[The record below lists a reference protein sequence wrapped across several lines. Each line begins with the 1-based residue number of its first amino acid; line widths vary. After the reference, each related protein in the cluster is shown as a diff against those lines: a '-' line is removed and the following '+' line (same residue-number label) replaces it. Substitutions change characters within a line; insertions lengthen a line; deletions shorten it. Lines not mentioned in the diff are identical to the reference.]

1 MDPELSKKSAAEKA
15 LDYVEDGMVLGLG
28 TGSTANYF
36 IELLSKKIK
45 EENLKIV
52 GIPTSKRTQELATGL
67 GIELSTLEQHQ
78 PDLDVDGADQIDAEF
93 NLIKGGGGA
102 HTIEKKVAAAS
113 KKFIVI
119 VDSTKLVDRLER
131 AVPIEVSPSE
141 MEQVEQKLTEMGGE
155 PRLREGFTTD
165 GGNLILDT
173 KIEIH
178 NPLELE
184 SKINSIPGV
193 IDNGIFAKRRPEL
206 VIMGKGE
213 GTQVIKR

>member
-1 MDPELSKKSAAEKA
+1 MDLELSKKSAAAKA
-15 LDYVEDGMVLGLG
+15 LEYVEDGMVLGLG

-36 IELLSKKIK
+36 IELLAEKIK
-45 EENLKIV
+45 EGNLSII
-52 GIPTSKRTQELATGL
+52 GIPTSTRTKELALGL

-102 HTIEKKVAAAS
+102 HTREKKVATAS
-113 KKFIVI
+113 KRFIVI
-119 VDSTKLVDRLER
+119 ADPTKLVDRLDWH
-131 AVPIEVSPSE
+131 VPIEVLPHSR
-141 MEQVEQKLTEMGGE
+141 EQVEQKLLEIGGKPE
-155 PRLREGFTTD
+155 LRENFTTD

-173 KIEIH
+173 KIEI
-178 NPLELE
+178 PDALELE
-184 SKINSIPGV
+184 SRLNSIPGV

-213 GTQVIKR
+213 GTKVMER

>member
-1 MDPELSKKSAAEKA
+1 MDPELSKKSAAAKA
-15 LDYVEDGMVLGLG
+15 IEYIGDRMVLGLG

-36 IELLSKKIK
+36 IELLAEKIK
-45 EENLKIV
+45 GENLSII
-52 GIPTSKRTQELATGL
+52 GIPTSTRTKELALGL

-102 HTIEKKVAAAS
+102 HTLEKKVAAAS
-113 KKFIVI
+113 KRFIVI
-119 VDSTKLVDRLER
+119 ADSTKLVDSLDWH
-131 AVPIEVSPSE
+131 VPIEVLPQSR
-141 MEQVEQKLTEMGGE
+141 EQVEQKLLEIGGKPE
-155 PRLREGFTTD
+155 LRENFTTD

-173 KIEIH
+173 KIEIR

-184 SKINSIPGV
+184 SRLNSIPGV

-213 GTQVIKR
+213 GTEVMER

>member
-1 MDPELSKKSAAEKA
+1 MDMELSKKSAAAKA
-15 LDYVEDGMVLGLG
+15 LEYVEDGMVLGLG

-36 IELLSKKIK
+36 IELLAEKIK
-45 EENLKIV
+45 EGNLSII
-52 GIPTSKRTQELATGL
+52 GIPTSTRTKELALGL

-102 HTIEKKVAAAS
+102 HTREKKVATAS
-113 KKFIVI
+113 KRFIVI
-119 VDSTKLVDRLER
+119 ADPTKLVDRLDWH
-131 AVPIEVSPSE
+131 VPIEVLPHSR
-141 MEQVEQKLTEMGGE
+141 EQVEQKLLEIGGKPE
-155 PRLREGFTTD
+155 LRENFTTD

-173 KIEIH
+173 KIEI
-178 NPLELE
+178 PDALELE
-184 SKINSIPGV
+184 SRLNSIPGV

-213 GTQVIKR
+213 GTKVMER